1 MEEQTLTLK
10 IAERIEEPGN
20 IVRLRLVDPE
30 GAALPKFEAGAHLDL
45 HLRDGALDL
54 WRQYSL
60 CSDPAETGFYE
71 IGVLL
76 DPKTRGGSSAVH
88 RLAVPGARFEVEG
101 PRNHF
106 PLAEDAETTVL
117 FGGGIGVTPML
128 AMAQRL
134 HALGRDFTLHY
145 CTRSRDRTAFRTV
158 IEQAPW
164 AESVVFHFDDGDD
177 AQRLDPARDLPPP
190 GKNTHLY
197 VCGPEGFMDWLIGY
211 AEANGHDGGTM
222 HREYFSADIDASGD
236 TFEVEARLSG
246 VTVTI
251 GPEDTIAKA
260 LARAGVK
267 IEVKCE
273 EGVCGTCVTDVLEG
287 TPDHRD
293 KFLTDEE
300 REEGTMICACCSR
313 ACTSRLVLDI

>member
-106 PLAEDAETTVL
+106 PLAEDAERRCCSAAASGSRRCWRWRSV
-117 FGGGIGVTPML
+117 F
-128 AMAQRL
+128 
-134 HALGRDFTLHY
+134 
-145 CTRSRDRTAFRTV
+145 TRSVAISRCTTARGRGT
-158 IEQAPW
+158 AR
-164 AESVVFHFDDGDD
+164 HFG
-177 AQRLDPARDLPPP
+177 Q
-190 GKNTHLY
+190 
-197 VCGPEGFMDWLIGY
+197 
-211 AEANGHDGGTM
+211 
-222 HREYFSADIDASGD
+222 
-236 TFEVEARLSG
+236 
-246 VTVTI
+246 
-251 GPEDTIAKA
+251 
-260 LARAGVK
+260 
-267 IEVKCE
+267 
-273 EGVCGTCVTDVLEG
+273 
-287 TPDHRD
+287 
-293 KFLTDEE
+293 
-300 REEGTMICACCSR
+300 
-313 ACTSRLVLDI
+313 